1 MSYPCWSGAHAQ
13 REGPIDHWAYR
24 FPVSMV
30 EELPA
35 IEGHTRFH
43 RQFVTLIRKH
53 AAVVATD
60 DVVHPLFQRHCF
72 IAKEQCAPRPSLLQ
86 TSLAVLPKRTLE
98 RKEQC
103 APPPSSRLMSLA
115 VLPDWTLERIDSSTS
130 AADSSACV
138 GMACHKKWAR

>member
-1 MSYPCWSGAHAQ
+1 MLQAAHVNTVFIGLHLQPRSYSEWACARGQ
-13 REGPIDHWAYR
+13 REGPIEHWAYR

-53 AAVVATD
+53 AAVVAAD

-72 IAKEQCAPRPSLLQ
+72 IAKEQCAPCASPCLTRHWSLL
-86 TSLAVLPKRTLE
+86 L
-98 RKEQC
+98 
-103 APPPSSRLMSLA
+103 
-115 VLPDWTLERIDSSTS
+115 IF
-130 AADSSACV
+130 ACISV
-138 GMACHKKWAR
+138 P